1 MMPGHRQQPRRGCHW
16 ACGRHLWGGD
26 ADVTAAHKLG
36 SGQGQGEGAERQGES
51 AQGQGR
57 GEWGGGESSAGSCAA
72 CLVCYECCASGWV
85 PGCGGYGDILGDAA
99 AAGAAMTSEQASQA
113 ARSRQADLADALGYV
128 LDPGQTALIDQRLGR
143 QYQQTMATMAAR
155 MQHTRRLAQ
164 RVRLRDQR
172 ASSAAKRWQHQAAMR
187 AAIKGQER
195 VAQELPLDSIA
206 RSPVTASALP
216 DPWSQFRSFESGQL
230 GRDVTLP
237 ANHA

>member
-1 MMPGHRQQPRRGCHW
+1 MLTSQRPTS
-16 ACGRHLWGGD
+16 L
-26 ADVTAAHKLG
+26 AAGKG
-36 SGQGQGEGAERQGES
+36 KGKAPNAKGKAPKAKGAESG
-51 AQGQGR
+51 
-57 GEWGGGESSAGSCAA
+57 GGGESSAGSCAA

-99 AAGAAMTSEQASQA
+99 AAGAAMTSQQASQA